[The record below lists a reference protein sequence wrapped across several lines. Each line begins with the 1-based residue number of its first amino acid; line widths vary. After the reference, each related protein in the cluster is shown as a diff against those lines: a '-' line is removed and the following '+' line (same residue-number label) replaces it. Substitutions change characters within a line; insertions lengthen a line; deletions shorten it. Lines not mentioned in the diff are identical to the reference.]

1 MNKFYASWCER
12 MGLNAYVA
20 GDYKKAENWFR
31 KLEQSEP
38 DSIRVLRNLGV
49 VLLAQGK
56 GEEAEHYLLRE
67 EQLYG
72 ASFDRHA
79 ALADLAY
86 SIGKREQAAA
96 RYRSALGE
104 PECTEGGKAY
114 HRRAFLEERL
124 ALCQD
129 PVAFAE
135 TRKAMELFQRAE
147 RLREEGNY
155 EAAAADFLKS
165 FYSDRTNWPAL
176 NNAASIYLNQL
187 DSPAKA
193 EPLFRKAFELSG
205 STQVARN
212 MELCEQ
218 ARARRS
224 KDGNKDK

>member
-20 GDYKKAENWFR
+20 GDYKKAEDWFR
-31 KLEQSEP
+31 KLERSEP

-56 GEEAEHYLLRE
+56 GEEAERYLLKE
-67 EQLYG
+67 EKLYG

-86 SIGKREQAAA
+86 SIGKREQAVVRYA
-96 RYRSALGE
+96 RALGE
-104 PECTEGGKAY
+104 PECAPGGKAY

-124 ALCQD
+124 ALCRN
-129 PVAFAE
+129 PIAFAE
-135 TRKAMELFQRAE
+135 TRKAMELFQSAE

-155 EAAAADFLKS
+155 EAAAEDFFKS
-165 FYSDRTNWPAL
+165 FSFDRTNWPAL

-187 DSPAKA
+187 DMPAKA

-212 MELCEQ
+212 LEVCEQ
-218 ARARRS
+218 ARARKS
-224 KDGNKDK
+224 KEGAIGR